1 MTKKVSIDYND
12 VAAIAIKAAFPH
24 GWKSL
29 IPGYDLYK
37 LLIEPL
43 AQKVIDTATLS
54 QGNALENIKE
64 IIRAGKE
71 NGVDE
76 LEIKISKEAG
86 VNIGANLP
94 EEIGVP
100 CNVKFKI
107 GTQGETVINIKYK

>member
-24 GWKSL
+24 GWKSI
-29 IPGYDLYK
+29 IPGYDVYK

-43 AQKVIDTATLS
+43 AQKVIDAATLS
-54 QGNALENIKE
+54 KGNDLENIKE

-94 EEIGVP
+94 EIGVP
-100 CNVKFKI
+100 CNVNFKV
-107 GTQGETVINIKYK
+107 GVQGETVINIKYK

>member
-24 GWKSL
+24 GLKSL
-29 IPGYDLYK
+29 IPGYDVYK

-43 AQKVIDTATLS
+43 AQKVIDAATLS
-54 QGNALENIKE
+54 QGNDLENIKE
-64 IIRAGKE
+64 IIRSGKE

-86 VNIGANLP
+86 VTIGANLH
-94 EEIGVP
+94 EIGVP
-100 CNVKFKI
+100 GNVKFKV